1 MFNKVLE
8 TVGFRKG
15 ECIFREGDAGARAYI
30 IESGLVEVA
39 VRRQGRALVLAE
51 LGEGELLG
59 EMALLDGLRRS
70 ATARAVQDTVL
81 IVLNRALVEE
91 KLENAEPMLNLF
103 LRAVLERF
111 RTTRTMALPEDR
123 ALIGLSDMGAA
134 MPALRGAA
142 YQRESELVMER
153 LKSEQALSEA
163 IAKEQLEL
171 VYQPIFDLH
180 EGHVAGFEALIRWNH
195 PTEGT
200 IPPSGFID
208 LAEETGLIVPMGLWA
223 LEEALRALLRFR
235 EVRAGHIY
243 DSSECFVTVNL
254 STRQFDDPHLADSL
268 GRILSTND
276 IDPGLLKLEIT
287 ESLLMKDPEF
297 AMVELNR
304 LKKLGLK
311 LVIDDFGTGYS
322 SLSYLHRFPIDTL
335 KIDRSFVSTMLQD
348 EGSKQIVRATTWLAH
363 ALAMD
368 VVAEGVGDSG
378 QLLQLQGLN
387 CEYGQGFFLSR
398 PLAEHDAH
406 SVIDHRLAC

>member
-1 MFNKVLE
+1 M
-8 TVGFRKG
+8 
-15 ECIFREGDAGARAYI
+15 
-30 IESGLVEVA
+30 
-39 VRRQGRALVLAE
+39 RRQGRALVLAE

>member
-1 MFNKVLE
+1 VLNKVLE
-8 TVGFRKG
+8 TVSFQTG

-30 IESGLVEVA
+30 IESGRVEVS
-39 VRRQGRALVLAE
+39 VRRHGRALVVAE

-59 EMALLDGLRRS
+59 EMALLDGLNRS
-70 ATARAVQDTVL
+70 ATARAVDDTVL
-81 IVLNRALVEE
+81 IVLNRLLVEE

-111 RTTRTMALPEDR
+111 RSTRTLILPEDR
-123 ALIGLSDMGAA
+123 ALAGLAA
-134 MPALRGAA
+134 MGVGMPAPRGAA

-163 IAKEQLEL
+163 IVKEQFEL
-171 VYQPIFDLH
+171 VYQPIYDLY

-200 IPPSGFID
+200 IPPARFID

-223 LEEALRALLRFR
+223 LEEATRALVRFR
-235 EVRAGHIY
+235 ETRAGN
-243 DSSECFVTVNL
+243 DSDAPECFVTVNL

-268 GRILSTND
+268 ARVLSTND
-276 IDPGLLKLEIT
+276 VDPSQLKLEIT
-287 ESLLMKDPEF
+287 ESLLMKNPEF

-304 LKKLGLK
+304 LKGLGVK

-335 KIDRSFVSTMLQD
+335 KIDRSFVSTMLQE

-368 VVAEGVGDSG
+368 VVAEGVGDAS
-378 QLLQLQGLN
+378 QLFQLQGLN
-387 CEYGQGFFLSR
+387 CEFGQGFFLSK
-398 PLAEHDAH
+398 PLAESDAH
-406 SVIDHRLAC
+406 AIIDQRIAC

>member
-1 MFNKVLE
+1 MLNKVLE
-8 TVGFRKG
+8 AVSFEK
-15 ECIFREGDAGARAYI
+15 GARAYI
-30 IESGLVEVA
+30 IESGRVEVS

-70 ATARAVQDTVL
+70 ATARAAEDTVL
-81 IVLNRALVEE
+81 IVLNRTLVEE

-111 RTTRTMALPEDR
+111 RSTRTMALPED
-123 ALIGLSDMGAA
+123 ALLASMSAIGVPMSSA
-134 MPALRGAA
+134 RGSA

-163 IAKEQLEL
+163 IVKEQLEL
-171 VYQPIFDLH
+171 VYQPIFDLY

-195 PTEGT
+195 PTEGV

-223 LEEALRALLRFR
+223 LEEASRALQRLREIR
-235 EVRAGHIY
+235 SGHVS
-243 DSSECFVTVNL
+243 DAPACFVTVNL
-254 STRQFDDPHLADSL
+254 STRQFDDAHLTDSL
-268 GRILSTND
+268 ARILSTND

-304 LKKLGLK
+304 LKGLGVK

-368 VVAEGVGDSG
+368 VVAEGVGDSD
-378 QLLQLQGLN
+378 QLFQLQGLN
-387 CEYGQGFFLSR
+387 CEYGQGFFLAK
-398 PLAEHDAH
+398 PLAEPDAH
-406 SVIDHRLAC
+406 AIVSHRLAS

>member
-1 MFNKVLE
+1 MNKVLE

-134 MPALRGAA
+134 MPAPRGAA

-322 SLSYLHRFPIDTL
+322 SLSYLYRFPIDTL

>member
-1 MFNKVLE
+1 MLNKVLE

-134 MPALRGAA
+134 MPAPRGAA

-322 SLSYLHRFPIDTL
+322 SLSYLYRFPIDTL